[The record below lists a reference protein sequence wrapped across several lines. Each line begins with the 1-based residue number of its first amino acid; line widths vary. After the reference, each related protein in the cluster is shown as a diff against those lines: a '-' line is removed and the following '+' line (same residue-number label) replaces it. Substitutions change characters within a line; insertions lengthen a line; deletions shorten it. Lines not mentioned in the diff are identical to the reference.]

1 MIDPS
6 SVEGS
11 SGRGQGDGQGMIAE
25 GLQVLGNILSAAT
38 IAHPGRARAGERGR
52 QASQTFDG
60 RNRIWCVAPHRRN
73 KRGELS
79 FESIAH

>member
-1 MIDPS
+1 
-6 SVEGS
+6 
-11 SGRGQGDGQGMIAE
+11 MIAE

-60 RNRIWCVAPHRRN
+60 RNRIGASPLTAITNAVSSASRAWPTTNAPV
-73 KRGELS
+73 
-79 FESIAH
+79 ESL